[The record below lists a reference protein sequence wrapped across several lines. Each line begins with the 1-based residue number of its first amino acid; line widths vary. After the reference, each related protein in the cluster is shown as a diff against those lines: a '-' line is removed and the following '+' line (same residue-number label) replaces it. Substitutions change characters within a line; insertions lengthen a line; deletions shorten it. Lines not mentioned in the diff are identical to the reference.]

1 MTRVIAL
8 CPFQRKQRPLQCD
21 YGFPRLFNPTSSLLL
36 CRGQGEDL
44 RGSRGGNI
52 KGWFHLCSLRGAVVV
67 KNHTPPRPFGRDHHL
82 DSSILPTCRAQA
94 CHSYPRVCSIC
105 RSLGWP
111 PAIYNNHTAVQCSIL
126 TEEEHHR
133 ALGDAMR
140 ALEEKTQQEE
150 DNMQG
155 PVTPSS

>member
-1 MTRVIAL
+1 MLCKDTPQLLQTRI
-8 CPFQRKQRPLQCD
+8 
-21 YGFPRLFNPTSSLLL
+21 
-36 CRGQGEDL
+36 
-44 RGSRGGNI
+44 
-52 KGWFHLCSLRGAVVV
+52 
-67 KNHTPPRPFGRDHHL
+67 
-82 DSSILPTCRAQA
+82 
-94 CHSYPRVCSIC
+94 CSIC

-111 PAIYNNHTAVQCSIL
+111 PAIYNNHTAVQCPIL